1 MAERESSPESSEAFR
16 WSAPSTEG
24 GSLTV
29 IYHPDDEIADTLG
42 HMGAIRTHL
51 TLGTPHDVFKRP
63 TPETAR
69 GVFEHWKNEPWK
81 RHIEVHIGGSPGLED
96 HVNRTFATVFD
107 RVREDLKKKGQDS
120 ELDPV
125 MFGEFIREHS
135 LFNTLIRTAL
145 AQQWLYFKLHR
156 TDHYSLATDRAIVY
170 HPNKAVAMHELGH
183 ARYYNQADNKTREGL
198 LYLLP
203 GFRSYQE
210 WQASTEAMKRL
221 EKGEDRRNAMKIL
234 EPAWG
239 NYIGRDIRDVLM
251 LFPPAQI
258 APFVGMLVGHIASRL
273 PFRRR
278 SFGQPLET
286 HPSSKTASNV

>member
-1 MAERESSPESSEAFR
+1 MPTPETPSASQEHQL
-16 WSAPSTEG
+16 WHAPSQEG

-29 IYHPDDEIADTLG
+29 VYHHDDEVADTLG
-42 HMGAIRTHL
+42 HFGALRSHL
-51 TLGTPHDVFKRP
+51 ILGTPHDAFKQP
-63 TPETAR
+63 TKETAQYVYER
-69 GVFEHWKNEPWK
+69 WKDEPWK
-81 RHIEVHIGGSPGLED
+81 RHVEVHIGGSPGLED
-96 HVNRTFATVFD
+96 HANRTFATIFD
-107 RVREDLKKKGQDS
+107 RARENLKKKGQDI
-120 ELDPV
+120 ELDPT

-145 AQQWLYFKLHR
+145 AHQWLYFKLHR
-156 TDHYSLATDRAIVY
+156 TDHYSAATERAIVY

-183 ARYYNQADNKTREGL
+183 ARYYDQTENKTRSAL

-210 WQASTEAMKRL
+210 WQASADAMKRL

-239 NYIGRDIRDVLM
+239 GYIGRDIRDILM

-258 APFVGMLVGHIASRL
+258 APFVGILVGHIASRL
-273 PFRRR
+273 PFREN
-278 SFGQPLET
+278 SFGQPLEQ
-286 HPSSKTASNV
+286 KE